1 MIVLIPSYEPDIRL
15 VRLVESLRMVRGLRV
30 LVVDD
35 GSGPAYAALFAA
47 VAALGATV
55 LVHEV
60 NRGKGAALKTGFS
73 HALATWP
80 GESLVCADS
89 DGQHAPAD
97 ILRVGGA
104 IAEGPDVVLGVR
116 RFTGRVPLRSRIG
129 NDLTRR
135 LFALATG
142 VPIIDT
148 QTGLRGYPSRVL
160 PWLLDIPG
168 DRFDYELRT
177 LLAAARERRSTV
189 QVEIETIYLDDNAS
203 SHFRP
208 VRDSA
213 LIYRQL
219 AAFAASSLLG
229 FTVDVVVLALAIW
242 LSGNLVASVVAAR
255 LVSASVNYTVNRRFV
270 FAADGVASTRASLPR
285 YAALAAVI
293 LGANVL
299 LMQGLV
305 AVTGST
311 VIAKVVTEVTLF
323 VLSYG
328 VQRTLVF
335 AGGRRPGQCG
345 CRLTRA
351 RSCSTAAAAS
361 SGPNTAEPAT
371 KTSAPASA
379 HASMV
384 AALTPPST
392 WIHT

>member
-1 MIVLIPSYEPDIRL
+1 MIVLIPSYEPDTRL
-15 VRLVESLRMVRGLRV
+15 VTLVGSLRAVPGLRV

-35 GSGPAYAALFAA
+35 GSGPAYAAHFAA
-47 VAALGATV
+47 VIALGATV
-55 LVHEV
+55 VTHEV
-60 NRGKGAALKTGFS
+60 NRGKGAALKTGFA
-73 HALATWP
+73 HALATWS
-80 GESLVCADS
+80 GEPLVCADS

-97 ILRVGGA
+97 ILRVADA

-116 RFTGRVPLRSRIG
+116 RFTGRVPMRSRIG
-129 NDLTRR
+129 NVLTRR

-148 QTGLRGYPSRVL
+148 QTGLRGYPARVL

-189 QVEIETIYLDDNAS
+189 QVDIETIYLDDNAS

-229 FTVDVVVLALAIW
+229 FTVDVLVLAIALWLTGHLVGSVVL
-242 LSGNLVASVVAAR
+242 AR

-270 FAADGVASTRASLPR
+270 FAADGIASTRTSLPR

-293 LGANVL
+293 LGTNVL
-299 LMQGLV
+299 LMQALV
-305 AVTGST
+305 AATAST
-311 VIAKVVTEVTLF
+311 VIAKIVTEVTLF

-328 VQRTLVF
+328 VQRTVVF
-335 AGGRRPGQCG
+335 AGSRRHLATTANSPRGEPVDEPGH
-345 CRLTRA
+345 A
-351 RSCSTAAAAS
+351 AERSSVSADAA
-361 SGPNTAEPAT
+361 
-371 KTSAPASA
+371 
-379 HASMV
+379 
-384 AALTPPST
+384 
-392 WIHT
+392 